1 MADIHNSIILD
12 DRMSKPIADI
22 NAHMLELKK
31 SMEKTNAMLDSRRV
45 KWAA

>member
-31 SMEKTNAMLDSRRV
+31 SMEKQMLCLIAWRV